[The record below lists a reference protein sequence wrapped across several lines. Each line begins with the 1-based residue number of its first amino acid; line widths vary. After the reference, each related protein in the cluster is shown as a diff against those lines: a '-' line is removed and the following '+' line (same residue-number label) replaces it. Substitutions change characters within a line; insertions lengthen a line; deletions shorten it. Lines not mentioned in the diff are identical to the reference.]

1 MFLVVDGKKNTEYF
15 ISSLNKCMNNTP
27 YTYLIGWKKL
37 DIWYYG
43 RRTAK
48 DCHPDEFWKTYFTS
62 SEYVS
67 EFRKIH
73 GEPDVIKV
81 HKVFT
86 DSDISLRI
94 LKCINQ
100 EKRFLRRMKVVI
112 NDKWLN
118 ADYGDRDTT
127 GLVSAKNKITGESLQ
142 VESSDHRLVTG
153 EFVGINYGITFS
165 KLECEFCLRMI
176 GKNNI
181 ATHQI
186 TCYQNPN
193 RKPGRLA
200 GKTIGLQGRKNMSE
214 NHADVSGANN
224 PRAVWWRLTSPDNEV
239 FEFCGNL
246 DKVIK
251 ERGIG
256 VLLLRKHLGKAV
268 PQDTPGRHPISKKTI
283 GWKLEKM
290 NSD

>member
-1 MFLVVDGKKNTEYF
+1 MG
-15 ISSLNKCMNNTP
+15 SLNKCMNNIP
-27 YTYLIGWKKL
+27 YTYLIGWSKL
-37 DIWYYG
+37 DKWYYG

-48 DCHPDEFWKTYFTS
+48 NCNPSEFWKTYFTS
-62 SEYVS
+62 SVFVD
-67 EFRKIH
+67 EFRIKH
-73 GEPDVIKV
+73 GEPDIIKI
-81 HKVFT
+81 HKIFDDVDYET
-86 DSDISLRI
+86 KIS
-94 LKCINQ
+94 KCVNQ
-100 EKRFLRRMKVVI
+100 EKRFLRRMKVVTSDRWI
-112 NDKWLN
+112 N

-127 GLVSAKNKITGESLQ
+127 GLVSAKNAITGEKTMINF
-142 VESSDHRLVTG
+142 DDPRLITG
-153 EFVGINYGITFS
+153 EFVGVNFGITIS
-165 KLECEFCLRMI
+165 KTTCVFCDRVI
-176 GKNNI
+176 GTNNI
-181 ATHQI
+181 NVHEKS
-186 TCYQNPN
+186 CSENPN

-239 FEFCGNL
+239 LEFCGNL

-290 NSD
+290 KWD